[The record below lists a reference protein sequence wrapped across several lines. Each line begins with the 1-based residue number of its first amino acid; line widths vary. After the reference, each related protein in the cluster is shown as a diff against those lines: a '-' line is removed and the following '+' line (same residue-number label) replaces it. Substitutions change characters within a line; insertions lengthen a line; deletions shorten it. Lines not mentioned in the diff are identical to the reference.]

1 MSIPNQGMGG
11 SSANTDEEQL
21 APAYKYRVKLVNKD
35 DIQNN
40 TEVLHII
47 NVFLTS
53 RFYCVKKVGRKS
65 TRKLWY
71 V

>member
-47 NVFLTS
+47 NAFFPS
-53 RFYCVKKVGRKS
+53 WFYCVKKW
-65 TRKLWY
+65 TEDDNLPFF
-71 V
+71 